1 MATPPDKLFKKA
13 VKMHTARD
21 FNAATDLYQKII
33 RADPAHIDALYMFG
47 TLKAEQGELA
57 AAHNLLTQ
65 AATLA
70 PHSPMIQNNLGN
82 VHLKSER
89 LDEAAMCYQRALQ
102 YNPNMPETH
111 FNLAYIS
118 LRHFKTGLFS
128 GAFLSG

>member
-57 AAHNLLTQ
+57 AARSM
-65 AATLA
+65 A
-70 PHSPMIQNNLGN
+70 
-82 VHLKSER
+82 
-89 LDEAAMCYQRALQ
+89 
-102 YNPNMPETH
+102 
-111 FNLAYIS
+111 
-118 LRHFKTGLFS
+118 
-128 GAFLSG
+128 